1 MLSTWGNP
9 TMPHTAA
16 LPAQQRIGS
25 RSNVQQNHL
34 SKRLY
39 FKVSENHLLEF
50 GMSTAVMFLYLL
62 TQMLGMG

>member
-1 MLSTWGNP
+1 M
-9 TMPHTAA
+9 
-16 LPAQQRIGS
+16 
-25 RSNVQQNHL
+25 QQNHL